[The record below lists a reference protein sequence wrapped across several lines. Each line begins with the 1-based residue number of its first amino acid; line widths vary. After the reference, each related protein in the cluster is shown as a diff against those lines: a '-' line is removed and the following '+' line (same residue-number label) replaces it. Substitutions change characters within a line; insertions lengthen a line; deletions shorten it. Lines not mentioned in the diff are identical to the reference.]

1 MLISANRL
9 LNDWDNFYT
18 FRNSR
23 YYETAWKQKE
33 GNYVLQVNIPG
44 FGREDVTAKVVKDV
58 LHIHVSDSKKYAYKL
73 PVEYDV
79 HGTKITVDKGVMT
92 VTVPKKLE
100 EVPEEFEI
108 TID

>member
-1 MLISANRL
+1 MLISASKL

-18 FRNSR
+18 LRDSQ

-33 GNYVLQVNIPG
+33 GNYVFQVNIPG

-58 LHIHVSDSKKYAYKL
+58 LHIHVSDAKKYAYKL

-79 HGTKITVDKGVMT
+79 YAAKISVDKGVLT
-92 VTVPKKLE
+92 VKIPKKAE
-100 EVPEEFEI
+100 EVAEEFEL